1 MSSAIEK
8 KFVLS
13 VYCLFSDVNE
23 CSTPSTYPCRN
34 GATCTNDPR
43 RNGATC
49 TNDPPGSYTC
59 DCSPGYEGQNCEN
72 GKLDVNACFL

>member
-8 KFVLS
+8 QFLLS

-23 CSTPSTYPCRN
+23 CSTPSTYPC
-34 GATCTNDPR
+34 